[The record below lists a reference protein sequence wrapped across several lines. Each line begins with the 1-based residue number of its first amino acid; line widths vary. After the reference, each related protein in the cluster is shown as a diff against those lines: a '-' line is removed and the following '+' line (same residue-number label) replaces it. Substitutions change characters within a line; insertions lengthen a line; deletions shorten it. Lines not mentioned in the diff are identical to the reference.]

1 MSGQSA
7 FFSAPD
13 ITDVILRLIGINER
27 EVKSLSKNLKFLAR
41 RSGMGEFKPKNGCD
55 TKAYSL
61 FHQGQ
66 VGMQVGE
73 LNS

>member
-1 MSGQSA
+1 
-7 FFSAPD
+7 
-13 ITDVILRLIGINER
+13 
-27 EVKSLSKNLKFLAR
+27 
-41 RSGMGEFKPKNGCD
+41 MGEFKPKNGCD